1 LSGPG
6 GRALCGGISALPRD
20 RSEGTFI
27 NVLINVLPHMA
38 HISLPDQAMHAA
50 LVALLTLLL
59 SLASSPSSAQF
70 FSFFQNPVTLDN
82 LDGNYRTLASCAYQ
96 HLARRLNGLSRTEP
110 QRGVIRIASSNEQWE
125 LSFVNDEGGRQTQ
138 LVWTAG
144 GYPREFVLSTIRACA
159 A

>member
-1 LSGPG
+1 
-6 GRALCGGISALPRD
+6 
-20 RSEGTFI
+20 
-27 NVLINVLPHMA
+27 
-38 HISLPDQAMHAA
+38 MHAF

-59 SLASSPSSAQF
+59 GLASSPSEAQF

-82 LDGNYRTLASCAYQ
+82 LDGNYRTLATCAYQ
-96 HLARRLNGLSRTEP
+96 HLARRLTGLSRTEP
-110 QRGVIRIASSNEQWE
+110 QRGVIRIASSAEQWE
-125 LSFVNDEGGRQTQ
+125 VAFVNDEDGRQTQ